1 MSFDSRPC
9 SKQSR
14 TRIDHPLRSQHA
26 RQYRPAGEPSHRA
39 PDPRRPIGPRSR
51 RQRGVRDCLCR
62 RAQAGASA
70 SLSFR
75 CPPERVPEL
84 IWIRTPLLD
93 PNLGGVI
100 PGAESPGRVLALYHP
115 LVSSPAVQ
123 RSPLPQKMTAILS
136 SLVNRPNRNRP
147 APPSPPQ
154 RTSPRSPSPSR
165 SSRPLRFGA
174 RCTAR
179 RPQTQKRC

>member
-1 MSFDSRPC
+1 MSLYFRP
-9 SKQSR
+9 SLKQNRPHVTSAANTHDNIVLR
-14 TRIDHPLRSQHA
+14 ANRVIALPTREGRSV
-26 RQYRPAGEPSHRA
+26 
-39 PDPRRPIGPRSR
+39 
-51 RQRGVRDCLCR
+51 RGRDGNE
-62 RAQAGASA
+62 AFETVYAGALKLVSSR

-123 RSPLPQKMTAILS
+123 RSPLPQKLTAILS

-165 SSRPLRFGA
+165 SSRPLRVGA

-179 RPQTQKRC
+179 RPQTQGRC